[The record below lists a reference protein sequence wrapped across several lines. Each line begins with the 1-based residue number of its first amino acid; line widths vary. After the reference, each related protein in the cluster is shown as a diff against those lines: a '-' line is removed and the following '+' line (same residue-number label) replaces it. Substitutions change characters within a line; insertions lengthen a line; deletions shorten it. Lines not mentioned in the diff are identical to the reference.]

1 MQALS
6 LYIKRIGKDYL
17 TVFKD
22 VLLESR
28 QKPIK
33 ASFYISLISAAY
45 YAKITRPDE
54 SLYISKLVEL
64 RQEMVL
70 LPNSIHSS
78 TADKKLEEITK
89 FCINNRIDIYDCIFF
104 SLVVARAYDKKSS
117 LYIAR
122 DSLLKSWPWVTL
134 WENLIDV
141 GALNHF
147 WNLERHFVDYDIRQ
161 EEFQTTIS

>member
-104 SLVVARAYDKKSS
+104 SLVVARAYDKKIKFVHRKR
-117 LYIAR
+117 LIIEELAMGYVMGKLDR
-122 DSLLKSWPWVTL
+122 CWRLKSFLEFGKTL
-134 WENLIDV
+134 C
-141 GALNHF
+141 
-147 WNLERHFVDYDIRQ
+147 
-161 EEFQTTIS
+161 